1 MQLSKSRSFRI
12 GDRTVFPRQGIIE
25 GSDGATHIQPKV
37 MSVLLCLAENAGNV
51 VTRDEIVTAVWG
63 KLIVSDESLTRCIS
77 ELRQSLSDNREDRN
91 YLQTIPK
98 VGYRLVEPVV
108 AILAVQ
114 SIAVMSFENVG
125 KSEADES
132 FCDGLSEEMLNSL
145 SNIKGLR
152 VAARTSAFSFK
163 GKGLDVP
170 AIGRALQVDAI
181 LEGTVR
187 KIRDKTIQISARL
200 INVDDGLQVWSESFN
215 RDLGD
220 IFEIQEEIA
229 QSVADTLK
237 VSLIDQPSASLV
249 KKSTANI
256 RAYGLYLRGRSRW
269 HMRSYDDLMQSIDYY
284 QQAIDADPKFAT
296 AYSALAESWVLLAI
310 WGYID
315 LKEPVKKS
323 QAAAKMALK
332 LDPNLPGTYAALA
345 AIAHYWE
352 WNWEKADELFKKALA
367 LDADYSNARNWYS
380 VHLADQG
387 RTDESLSQLTYALDH
402 DPLNITLNAQVCYS
416 NLMAHDFPAAMSSI
430 EDTLKIDPNYIPAL
444 FYKAWTQQLSG
455 DTESAIA
462 GFLKVAQP
470 LPVFR
475 QILAGGYAAG
485 GRNEAA
491 LSILNELKETR
502 EKGQFYV
509 PAYFTAVVYVN
520 LGDFES
526 AFEWL
531 DIAVKEHSVQLA
543 RIAQDPNL
551 TPLHG
556 EVRFDDLLTKLNRND
571 E

>member
-1 MQLSKSRSFRI
+1 MQLSTSRSFRI
-12 GDRTVFPRQGIIE
+12 GDRTVFPRQGII
-25 GSDGATHIQPKV
+25 GGPDGATHVQPKV
-37 MSVLLCLAENAGNV
+37 MAVLICLAENAGSV
-51 VTRDEIVTAVWG
+51 VTRDEIAKAVWG

-77 ELRQSLSDNREDRN
+77 ELRHSLTDNRQDPS

-108 AILAVQ
+108 AILAVR
-114 SIAVMSFENVG
+114 SIAVMSFENMS

-132 FCDGLSEEMLNSL
+132 FCDGLSEEILNSL

-163 GKGLDVP
+163 GKGLDIP
-170 AIGRALQVDAI
+170 AIGQALHVDAI

-187 KIRDKTIQISARL
+187 KTHDKTIQISARL

-215 RDLGD
+215 RNLGD

-237 VSLIDQPSASLV
+237 VSLLDQPSTSLV

-296 AYSALAESWVLLAI
+296 AYSALAESWILLAI

-323 QAAAKMALK
+323 RTAAKTALK
-332 LDPNLPGTYAALA
+332 LDPSLPGTYAALA

-352 WNWEKADELFKKALA
+352 WNWEKADEFFKKALA

-387 RTDESLSQLTYALDH
+387 RIDESLAQLTYAIDH
-402 DPLNITLNAQVCYS
+402 DPLNITLNAQVCYT
-416 NLMAHDFPAAMSSI
+416 NLMAQDFPAALASI
-430 EDTLKIDPNYIPAL
+430 ENTLKIDPNYIPAL
-444 FYKAWTQQLSG
+444 FYQAWTQQLAG
-455 DTESAIA
+455 DTVSAIA

-475 QILAGGYAAG
+475 QILAGGYAAAG
-485 GRNEAA
+485 QNEAA
-491 LSILNELKETR
+491 LSIINELNETR
-502 EKGQFYV
+502 EKGQFFV
-509 PAYFTAVVYVN
+509 PAYFTAVVYTN
-520 LGDFES
+520 LGDFDL

-543 RIAQDPNL
+543 RITQDPNL

-556 EVRFDDLLTKLNRND
+556 DVRFDDLLIRLNRND